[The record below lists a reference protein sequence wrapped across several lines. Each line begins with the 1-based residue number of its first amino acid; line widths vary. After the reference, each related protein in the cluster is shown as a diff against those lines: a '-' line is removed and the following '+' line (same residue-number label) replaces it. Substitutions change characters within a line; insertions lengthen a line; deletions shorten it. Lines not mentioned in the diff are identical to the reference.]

1 MDGSCL
7 PSRSRNLPQTK
18 LNQTVSIEGR
28 PRAVTLSVAIKPSS
42 SAQTLLKVVERTNV
56 DSGVEFSGKEH
67 VRRVP
72 DDLHHVVVLRVL
84 DGIGTAGAPVY
95 GSVDKL
101 SILSIWKNLHL

>member
-28 PRAVTLSVAIKPSS
+28 LRAVTWSVAIKPSS

-56 DSGVEFSGKEH
+56 DGGVEFSGKEH
-67 VRRVP
+67 VRRVA
-72 DDLHHVVVLRVL
+72 DDLHHVVVLLVL
-84 DGIGTAGAPVY
+84 DGIGAAGAPVY
-95 GSVDKL
+95 SSVDKL
-101 SILSIWKNLHL
+101 SILFI